1 MEQHHPECKYKEN
14 KEEVQGLSSWDLYFV
29 EIRKGIRTQKRRQ
42 WDKQPAR
49 GVCCPGNQVPE
60 VSRNDVEM
68 CWWSKLRKKEDLA
81 IRYGKMDIIT
91 DVEKPI
97 SVK

>member
-1 MEQHHPECKYKEN
+1 M
-14 KEEVQGLSSWDLYFV
+14 
-29 EIRKGIRTQKRRQ
+29 
-42 WDKQPAR
+42 DKQPAR
-49 GVCCPGNQVPE
+49 EVLSWKSVPE

-68 CWWSKLRKKEDLA
+68 CWWTKLRKKEDLA

-97 SVK
+97 SSEITAVENLNE